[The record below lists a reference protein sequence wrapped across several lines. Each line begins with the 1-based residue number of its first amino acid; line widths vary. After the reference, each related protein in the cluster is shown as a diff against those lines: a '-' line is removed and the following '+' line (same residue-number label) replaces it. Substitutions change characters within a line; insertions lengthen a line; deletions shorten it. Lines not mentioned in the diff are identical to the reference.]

1 MYSFLYWTHQ
11 TTEPKGHKPER
22 LSSLDRVTSIYW
34 RMTMNYLALFSQ
46 ISALTLAASS
56 NRADALAASA
66 VFAVLCVVAVFV
78 RDIRA
83 PRRFLR

>member
-1 MYSFLYWTHQ
+1 MKHF
-11 TTEPKGHKPER
+11 
-22 LSSLDRVTSIYW
+22 
-34 RMTMNYLALFSQ
+34 ALILQ
-46 ISALTLAASS
+46 ISALALASSS
-56 NRADALAASA
+56 NRSDALAAAA

>member
-1 MYSFLYWTHQ
+1 
-11 TTEPKGHKPER
+11 
-22 LSSLDRVTSIYW
+22 
-34 RMTMNYLALFSQ
+34 MTMNYLALFSQ

>member
-1 MYSFLYWTHQ
+1 
-11 TTEPKGHKPER
+11 
-22 LSSLDRVTSIYW
+22 
-34 RMTMNYLALFSQ
+34 MNHLALFSQ

-56 NRADALAASA
+56 NRSDTLAAAA

-78 RDIRA
+78 HDIRA